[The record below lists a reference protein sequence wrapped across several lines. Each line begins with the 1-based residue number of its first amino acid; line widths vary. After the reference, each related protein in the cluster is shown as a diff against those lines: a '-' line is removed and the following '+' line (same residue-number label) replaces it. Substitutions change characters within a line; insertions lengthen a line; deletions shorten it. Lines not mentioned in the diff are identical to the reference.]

1 LGFWD
6 RMEQLIGQGVNSSKE
21 ALARA
26 RDKAQELG
34 EIGLLRYEI
43 SQLEK
48 HAEKLFS
55 RLGMAVFEKLSGKGQ
70 ATVSRDAVKELIQ
83 ELEDVRKRIEQKEGD
98 LKAMR

>member
-1 LGFWD
+1 MGIWD
-6 RMEQLIGQGVNSSKE
+6 RMEQLIGQGLSTSKE
-21 ALARA
+21 VLARA
-26 RDKAQELG
+26 KDKAQELG
-34 EIGLLRYEI
+34 EIGLLKYEI

-48 HAEKLFS
+48 HAEKLFG

-70 ATVSRDAVKELIQ
+70 ATVSRESVKELIQ